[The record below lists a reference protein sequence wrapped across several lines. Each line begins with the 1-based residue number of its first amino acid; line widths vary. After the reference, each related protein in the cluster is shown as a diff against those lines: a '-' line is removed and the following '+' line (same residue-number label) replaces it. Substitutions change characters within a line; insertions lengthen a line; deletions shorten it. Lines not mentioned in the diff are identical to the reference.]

1 MNKEYKI
8 NWNLKYANEFKNAL
22 NDDFNTPDA
31 IAVLFELALK
41 INKNQNIVLV

>member
-1 MNKEYKI
+1 MSVKK
-8 NWNLKYANEFKNAL
+8 AL

-41 INKNQNIVLV
+41 INKNHNFEQ